1 MLIFLKAPKEVM
13 KEFKNAPNSHTKG
26 FLKAAEA
33 EFSKEFCNTVCSAFQ
48 KPSNVAIGGF

>member
-1 MLIFLKAPKEVM
+1 MKIITDYADFPKAPKEVM

-33 EFSKEFCNTVCSAFQ
+33 EFS
-48 KPSNVAIGGF
+48 